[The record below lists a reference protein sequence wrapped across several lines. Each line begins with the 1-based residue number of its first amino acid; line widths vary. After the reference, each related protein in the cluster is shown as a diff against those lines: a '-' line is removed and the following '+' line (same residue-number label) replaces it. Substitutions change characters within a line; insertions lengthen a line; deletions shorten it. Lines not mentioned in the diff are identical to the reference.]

1 MPALLFKT
9 CSVLIKLL
17 CFVVVCSYRLCFC
30 SSLAL
35 YRWPCSALSLA
46 CIVRMSCSSWFSS
59 ECICADCSVYVL
71 ICCISDKIIGI
82 LNRVSQSRCWCSAIY
97 SCNTMC
103 GLSFSDR
110 YLIPC
115 NHMMLSQRRVLRE
128 RDCYSVSAAKFLALT
143 PSCCS
148 PEVVPPPLRQ
158 LDSILWSK
166 VTDGSHIGTI
176 GIMLFH
182 YFL

>member
-1 MPALLFKT
+1 MPVLLFKT
-9 CSVLIKLL
+9 CSVFIKL
-17 CFVVVCSYRLCFC
+17 CFVVLCFYRLCFC

-59 ECICADCSVYVL
+59 EYICAYCLVYFKYCLILLVL
-71 ICCISDKIIGI
+71 VFSYLSCGTIC
-82 LNRVSQSRCWCSAIY
+82 VV
-97 SCNTMC
+97 
-103 GLSFSDR
+103 SFSDR

-128 RDCYSVSAAKFLALT
+128 RDYYSVSATKFLALT

-148 PEVVPPPLRQ
+148 PEVIPPPLRQ

-166 VTDGSHIGTI
+166 GTDSSHIGTM
-176 GIMLFH
+176 GIM
-182 YFL
+182 